1 MINNVFIWGSKSYAL
16 LVDDIVKRIKKDI
29 NLKYI
34 KPKNNKY
41 KTAFIFDPYS
51 KKARYNLEGYFFN
64 NLSNFNKNIK
74 KCKSFV
80 VCIGENHGKARY
92 SISVFLEKYGL
103 KPLTLI
109 SKYTHIG
116 NKTRIGKG
124 VVAMPNSYV
133 NSFSEIGDYSIL
145 NSSSNIEHEC
155 RIGKGTHIMSG
166 ACVGGR
172 CVIEDFATIGTN
184 ATILPNIK
192 IGSGSYI
199 GAGSVVT
206 KDVKKNTIIIGVP
219 GKYYK
224 KINNTVD
231 HQIFKKILRIK
242 QNG

>member
-16 LVDDIVKRIKKDI
+16 LVDDIVRRLKKEI
-29 NLKYI
+29 NQKYI
-34 KPKNNKY
+34 KLKNNKY
-41 KTAFIFDPYS
+41 KIAFIFDPYS
-51 KKARYNLEGYFFN
+51 KKSSYNLKGKFFSN
-64 NLSNFNKNIK
+64 IKNFNRNIK

-92 SISVFLEKYGL
+92 SISVFLEKNGL
-103 KPLTLI
+103 KPLSLI
-109 SKYTHIG
+109 SKYALIG
-116 NKTRIGKG
+116 NNTKIGKG

-155 RIGKGTHIMSG
+155 KIGKGTHIMSG

-206 KDVKKNTIIIGVP
+206 KDVKKDTVIIGVP
-219 GKYYK
+219 GKFYK
-224 KINNTVD
+224 KINNKID
-231 HQIFKKILRIK
+231 EKIFKDILK
-242 QNG
+242 FK